1 MKNEL
6 IVMLTYN
13 DFTVKNAHEIFEEC
27 KKSKVKF
34 WGFKD
39 SGLPLNEMKELF
51 KYMKKQGKSTFLE
64 VVEYT
69 EEQGLKGA
77 EMALECGCDILMG
90 TVYFDSINAFCKKHG
105 LKYMPFIGNVYNR
118 PSILDG
124 SIESMINQANEYLSK
139 GVFGV
144 DLLAYRFVGD
154 VEELIKILSA
164 EVNGPICIAGSINS
178 YEQLNLIKSC
188 SPWAFTI
195 GSGFFDNKFSGT
207 FLEQIDKVYN
217 HMK

>member
-1 MKNEL
+1 
-6 IVMLTYN
+6 ML
-13 DFTVKNAHEIFEEC
+13 FVKTRIKIYA
-27 KKSKVKF
+27 
-34 WGFKD
+34 
-39 SGLPLNEMKELF
+39 
-51 KYMKKQGKSTFLE
+51 
-64 VVEYT
+64 
-69 EEQGLKGA
+69 
-77 EMALECGCDILMG
+77 
-90 TVYFDSINAFCKKHG
+90 VYR
-105 LKYMPFIGNVYNR
+105 NVYNR

-154 VEELIKILSA
+154 VEELIKRLSA

-188 SPWAFTI
+188 SPWALQ
-195 GSGFFDNKFSGT
+195 SEVVFDNKFSGT